1 MRRLPLL
8 LAFTVVV
15 TFAVVA
21 ACAAGR
27 GGWRATPGAPCA
39 PFDHTHATYARLLEA
54 HVDDA
59 GVVDYTRMAKEGRA
73 LLDES
78 VRALE
83 GACAA
88 DEETWT
94 SAERLAYWINAYN
107 LYTLRLV
114 AENMPVASI
123 QDLGV
128 VKHTVWFRTVTRAT
142 ALHEELSLDAIEH
155 TILRG
160 EFTEPRIHFAIVCA
174 SQSCPKLA
182 RVPYVGAS
190 IDAQLDEAART
201 FVRDESKNRYDA
213 ATHTLALSSIFDWFE
228 GDFTRGGK
236 TLVEFVAR
244 HLDEGARAA
253 VTARAPTVTFL
264 DYDWSL
270 NGR

>member
-1 MRRLPLL
+1 MRRLAL
-8 LAFTVVV
+8 LALPVVA
-15 TFAVVA
+15 TIAIVA
-21 ACAAGR
+21 ACVAGR
-27 GGWRATPGAPCA
+27 GGWRASSTAPCA
-39 PFDHTHATYARLLEA
+39 PFDHTHAAYARLLDA

-59 GVVDYTRMAKEGRA
+59 GVVDYTRMASEGRTA
-73 LLDES
+73 LEES

-83 GACAA
+83 SACSA
-88 DEETWT
+88 DYETW
-94 SAERLAYWINAYN
+94 SNEERLAYWINAYN

-155 TILRG
+155 AILRG
-160 EFTEPRIHFAIVCA
+160 EFSEPRIHFAIVCA

-182 RVPYVGAS
+182 RVPYRADGLG
-190 IDAQLDEAART
+190 AQLDDAARS

-213 ATHTLALSSIFDWFE
+213 ATHTLALSSIFQWFE
-228 GDFTRGGK
+228 GDFTRGGG
-236 TLVEFVAR
+236 TLVDFVSPY
-244 HLDEGARAA
+244 LDDEARAA
-253 VTARAPTVTFL
+253 LRARPPTVTFL